1 MTAMKKFFL
10 LHRVPISVLALFL
23 LGALLVASSY
33 NLLPG
38 WAQGFP
44 PTARVTALPVATM
57 NKPVQLLS
65 TASVESPKSA
75 PIQTEFSGYISEVY
89 VTEGQIVKTDQPL
102 AKLLLSSTPYRNI
115 SSSASKRGGISP
127 EGQTNYDT
135 ALRDYNR
142 LQKLYEQG
150 AIAKRQVDVAALR
163 LQAATDSMGN
173 SSAPDTTSSSN
184 TAESNAITI
193 SAPNPGKITNLAII
207 PGKGVEAG
215 QQIMFLDVGEVQLV
229 LHLEQKDLYLVHAG
243 TPTSTEIANQTI
255 LGQVAGI
262 FPEIGTN
269 NTPSFRAH
277 ISIPNNIGG
286 LLKVGMSVPIRIN
299 TGKIAAVAAV
309 PKTAVFTDKDG
320 LQYVYL
326 VDKGKALPL
335 QVSTGE
341 TLNEFTEI
349 TSHIPEQGLV
359 ISNSSN
365 IKAGTAITLVQP

>member
-1 MTAMKKFFL
+1 MKKFFL

-23 LGALLVASSY
+23 LGALLVAFSY
-33 NLLPG
+33 NLLPS
-38 WAQGFP
+38 WAKGFP
-44 PTARVTALPVATM
+44 PTARVTALPVGTM
-57 NKPVQLLS
+57 NKAVQLLS

-89 VTEGQIVKTDQPL
+89 VTEGQTVKTDQPL

-115 SSSASKRGGISP
+115 SSSASKSGGISP

-173 SSAPDTTSSSN
+173 SSAPATTSSSN

-193 SAPNPGKITNLAII
+193 SAPNPGKITNLAIM

-326 VDKGKALPL
+326 VDNSKARRL

-349 TSHIPEQGLV
+349 TSQIPEQGLV

-365 IKAGTAITLVQP
+365 IKDGTTITLVQP